1 MIWYFYCKITFN
13 IHFMNFKS
21 FSLDTVSLWH
31 IYCHAILT
39 PSWNFFRVTFWI
51 VALCSLVLMEL
62 DSIFDEIV
70 GTVGRTWFGVRL
82 YALSALVFCW
92 GGGVFCWG
100 GGFESDSWIG
110 LKSLEMAFS
119 QLWSTMVFIPD
130 DELTKNVIGKIK
142 R

>member
-1 MIWYFYCKITFN
+1 MIWYFYCKITFKLQ
-13 IHFMNFKS
+13 IIKLKS

-39 PSWNFFRVTFWI
+39 SSWNFFRVTIWS
-51 VALCSLVLMEL
+51 VALYSLVLMEL

-70 GTVGRTWFGVRL
+70 GTVGLIGFEIL
-82 YALSALVFCW
+82 LISLSALLFCW
-92 GGGVFCWG
+92 A
-100 GGFESDSWIG
+100 GGFRSDSLIG
-110 LKSLEMAFS
+110 FKSLEMAFS

-130 DELTKNVIGKIK
+130 DELTKNVSGKIK